1 MKLRRYFRVIHR
13 DFGYLFFALVI
24 IYSVSG
30 IAVNHVDKWNPNYKI
45 EKSSIKIKTLN
56 DSTITDESLAKYV
69 VTQLDIKDSVKS
81 SFRSGLFEIRLFMEN
96 KTIDANV
103 KKGIAD
109 LEVISSRRFF
119 RESNYLHLNSAKK
132 AWTYVADY
140 FAISLILLA
149 VTGLFMVP
157 GKNGLEGRGKYF
169 VMLGILVPIIFLLI
183 YFY

>member
-45 EKSSIKIKTLN
+45 EKTSVKIKALT
-56 DSTITDESLAKYV
+56 DSTITDEALVKYV
-69 VTQLDIKDSVKS
+69 VKQLNVKDSVKN
-81 SFRSGLFEIRLFMEN
+81 SFRSALFEIRIFMEN
-96 KTIDANV
+96 KTIDADV
-103 KKGIAD
+103 QKGVAK

-157 GKNGLEGRGKYF
+157 GKNGIGGRGKYF
-169 VMLGILVPIIFLLI
+169 VILGILVPIIFLLI